1 MPTQADASVL
11 RPGDR
16 GAGNRGGARRL
27 RDLSLGEWRE
37 IAVSAVKESVDDNVP
52 MMASALAYSAFFAI
66 PSALL
71 LLLGVFTLVA
81 DESTIAHLVA
91 RLTEIAPSDA
101 ADLFGN
107 SLRHL
112 SQRSSTGL
120 TLALVGLG
128 LALWSA
134 SNAMS
139 TVISALNVAYDRE
152 DSRGFFRSRLV
163 AVVMAFF
170 VGAAALLAG
179 ALLVM
184 GPHLQAWL
192 GSALDARRAVELAW
206 WIGQWPILILGL
218 LTIFAIVLFLA
229 PNVSTPKWQFIS
241 PGAVF
246 AVLVWLIASGL
257 FAFYTS
263 RFASYNKTW
272 GSLSAVI
279 VMLTWL
285 WLAAVALLLGAEL
298 NAEADRSRELRPAEP
313 PEA

>member
-152 DSRGFFRSRLV
+152 DSRGFVRSRLV
-163 AVVMAFF
+163 AVVMAVF

-179 ALLVM
+179 TLLVM

-192 GSALDARRAVELAW
+192 GSALDARRPVELAW
-206 WIGQWPILILGL
+206 WIGQWPILIAGL
-218 LTIFAIVLFLA
+218 LFAFAVVLYLG
-229 PNVSTPKWQFIS
+229 PDVEHRRWQLIS
-241 PGAVF
+241 PGSVVAV
-246 AVLVWLIASGL
+246 VVWLVVSSAFS
-257 FAFYTS
+257 FYTAH
-263 RFASYNKTW
+263 FGTYDKTW
-272 GSLSAVI
+272 GTLGAVI
-279 VMLTWL
+279 VTLIWL
-285 WLAAVALLLGAEL
+285 WLAGLSLLFGGEL
-298 NAEADRSRELRPAEP
+298 NAETERSAQGAGER
-313 PEA
+313 

>member
-134 SNAMS
+134 SNAMN

-152 DSRGFFRSRLV
+152 DSRGFVRSRLV
-163 AVVMAFF
+163 AVVMAVF

-179 ALLVM
+179 TLLVM

-192 GSALDARRAVELAW
+192 GSALDARRPVELAW
-206 WIGQWPILILGL
+206 WIGQWPILIAGL
-218 LTIFAIVLFLA
+218 LFAFAVVLYLG
-229 PNVSTPKWQFIS
+229 PDVEHRRWQLIS
-241 PGAVF
+241 PGSIVAV
-246 AVLVWLIASGL
+246 VVWLVVSSAFS
-257 FAFYTS
+257 FYTAH
-263 RFASYNKTW
+263 FGTYDKTW
-272 GSLSAVI
+272 GTLGAVI
-279 VMLTWL
+279 VTLIWL
-285 WLAAVALLLGAEL
+285 WLAGLSLLFGGEL
-298 NAEADRSRELRPAEP
+298 NAETERRAQGTGER
-313 PEA
+313 

>member
-152 DSRGFFRSRLV
+152 DSRGFVRSRLV
-163 AVVMAFF
+163 AVVMAVF

-179 ALLVM
+179 TLLVM

-192 GSALDARRAVELAW
+192 GSALDARRPVELAW
-206 WIGQWPILILGL
+206 WIGQWPILIAGL
-218 LTIFAIVLFLA
+218 LFAFAVVLYLG
-229 PNVSTPKWQFIS
+229 PDVEHRRWQLIS
-241 PGAVF
+241 PGSVVAV
-246 AVLVWLIASGL
+246 VVWLVVSSAFS
-257 FAFYTS
+257 FYTAH
-263 RFASYNKTW
+263 FGTYDKTW
-272 GSLSAVI
+272 GTLGAVI
-279 VMLTWL
+279 VTLIWL
-285 WLAAVALLLGAEL
+285 WLAGLSLLFGGEL
-298 NAEADRSRELRPAEP
+298 NAETERRAQGAGER
-313 PEA
+313 

>member
-152 DSRGFFRSRLV
+152 DSRGFVRSRLV
-163 AVVMAFF
+163 AVVMAVF

-179 ALLVM
+179 TLLVM

-192 GSALDARRAVELAW
+192 GSALDARRPVELAW
-206 WIGQWPILILGL
+206 WIGQWPILIAGL
-218 LTIFAIVLFLA
+218 LFAFAVVLYLG
-229 PNVSTPKWQFIS
+229 PDVEHRRWQLIS
-241 PGAVF
+241 PGSVVAV
-246 AVLVWLIASGL
+246 VVWLVVSSAFS
-257 FAFYTS
+257 FYTAH
-263 RFASYNKTW
+263 FGTYDKTW
-272 GSLSAVI
+272 GTLGAVI
-279 VMLTWL
+279 VTLIWL
-285 WLAAVALLLGAEL
+285 WLAGLSLLFGGEL
-298 NAEADRSRELRPAEP
+298 NAETERRAQGAGEG
-313 PEA
+313 

>member
-16 GAGNRGGARRL
+16 GAGNRGAARRL

-152 DSRGFFRSRLV
+152 DSRGFVRSRLV
-163 AVVMAFF
+163 AVVMAVF

-179 ALLVM
+179 TLLVM

-192 GSALDARRAVELAW
+192 GSTLDARRPVELAW
-206 WIGQWPILILGL
+206 WIGQWPILIAGL
-218 LTIFAIVLFLA
+218 LFAFAVVLYLG
-229 PNVSTPKWQFIS
+229 PDVEHRRWQLIS
-241 PGAVF
+241 PGSVVAV
-246 AVLVWLIASGL
+246 VVWLVVSSAFS
-257 FAFYTS
+257 FYTAH
-263 RFASYNKTW
+263 FGTYDKTW
-272 GSLSAVI
+272 GTLGAVI
-279 VMLTWL
+279 VTLIWL
-285 WLAAVALLLGAEL
+285 WLAGISLLFGGEL
-298 NAEADRSRELRPAEP
+298 NAETERRGRSRDRGGTV
-313 PEA
+313 

>member
-1 MPTQADASVL
+1 MPTHADASVL
-11 RPGDR
+11 RSGDR

-152 DSRGFFRSRLV
+152 DSRGFVRSRLV
-163 AVVMAFF
+163 AIVMAVF

-179 ALLVM
+179 TLLVM

-192 GSALDARRAVELAW
+192 GSALDARRPVELAW
-206 WIGQWPILILGL
+206 WIGQWPILIAGL
-218 LTIFAIVLFLA
+218 LFAFAVVLYLG
-229 PNVSTPKWQFIS
+229 PDVEHRRWQLIS
-241 PGAVF
+241 PGSVVAV
-246 AVLVWLIASGL
+246 VVWLVVSSAFS
-257 FAFYTS
+257 FYTAH
-263 RFASYNKTW
+263 FGTYDKTW
-272 GSLSAVI
+272 GTLGAVI
-279 VMLTWL
+279 VTLIWL
-285 WLAAVALLLGAEL
+285 WLAGLSLLFGGEL
-298 NAEADRSRELRPAEP
+298 NAETERRAQGAGER
-313 PEA
+313 

>member
-152 DSRGFFRSRLV
+152 DSRGFVRSRLV
-163 AVVMAFF
+163 AVVMAVF

-179 ALLVM
+179 TLLVM

-192 GSALDARRAVELAW
+192 GSALDARRPVELAW
-206 WIGQWPILILGL
+206 WIGQWPILIAGL
-218 LTIFAIVLFLA
+218 LFAFAVVLYLG
-229 PNVSTPKWQFIS
+229 PDVEHRRWQLIS
-241 PGAVF
+241 PGSVVAV
-246 AVLVWLIASGL
+246 VVWLVVSSAFS
-257 FAFYTS
+257 FYTAH
-263 RFASYNKTW
+263 FATYDKTW
-272 GSLSAVI
+272 GTLGAVI
-279 VMLTWL
+279 VTLIWL
-285 WLAAVALLLGAEL
+285 WLAGLSLLFGGEL
-298 NAEADRSRELRPAEP
+298 NAETERRAQGAGER
-313 PEA
+313 